1 MLRPRWT
8 QIANLA
14 SGYETPFFLIWS
26 VPFLENQKRLQECV
40 NSAGKVRQWYS
51 FKTQPVLE
59 LAAFA
64 GSLGMGMEVVS
75 KRELA
80 AALHLKFPPE
90 NILVNGVAK
99 HNWLSREIPLLNVIF
114 DSLHELE
121 ELASAAATLNWRC
134 GLRVAVSQQIN
145 VDIPEQPPQFGIGVS
160 DLGYARDILARANV
174 PVRILHFHLHSNVP
188 SARIYDEAILELRDA
203 AIAFGMSPD
212 IIDIGGGL
220 PDWTLD
226 TVTTE
231 EADIHLKEYGEVLRR
246 CGAYFKDLS
255 EVWLENGRH
264 LLGPSAVLVVTV
276 QDVKIVDG
284 VRVLICDGG
293 RTNQALPSVWENHSV
308 SILGSEDSSGVAETL
323 VCGPTCMGYD
333 SLYRGPLLSPTKIGD
348 RLIYFNAGAYHI
360 PWENRFSHGLCK
372 VLWTTDG
379 TTFTTLRPSETS
391 DDWLSDWSLRAAPL
405 DVA

>member
-1 MLRPRWT
+1 MRPRWAH
-8 QIANLA
+8 IANLA

-26 VPFLENQKRLQECV
+26 EPFLENKNRLQRCV
-40 NSAGKVRQWYS
+40 KGAGNVRQWYS

-64 GSLGMGMEVVS
+64 GSLGMGIEVVS

-80 AALHLKFPPE
+80 AALHLNFRPE
-90 NILVNGVAK
+90 DILVNGVAK
-99 HNWLSREIPLLNVIF
+99 HNWLNRETPRLNVIF
-114 DSLHELE
+114 DSLHELG
-121 ELASAAATLNWRC
+121 ELAPAAASLNWRC

-145 VDIPEQPPQFGIGVS
+145 VDIPDQPPQFGIGLS
-160 DLGYARDILARANV
+160 DLGYARDLLAAVNL

-188 SARIYDEAILELRDA
+188 SARMYNEALLELRDA

-226 TVTTE
+226 PAIAE
-231 EADIHLKEYGEVLRR
+231 EADIRLKEYGDVLRN
-246 CGAYFKDLS
+246 CEAYFKDLS
-255 EVWLENGRH
+255 EIWLENGRH

-293 RTNQALPSVWENHSV
+293 RTNQALPSVWENHNVSV
-308 SILGSEDSSGVAETL
+308 LASEKSDDVADTV

-333 SLYRGPLLSPTKIGD
+333 SLYRGLLPALAKIGD

-372 VLWTTDG
+372 ILWTTDG
-379 TTFTTLRPSETS
+379 ATFRILRPSETS
-391 DDWLSDWSLRAAPL
+391 EDWLLNWSVRTTPL
-405 DVA
+405 DAA